1 MEGASWG
8 GHAGTGPRGIISK
21 SRLRG
26 TWGGSCAVADLSVIG
41 GGYPYQERRGQK
53 LLMRTGVSVGV
64 KTVKYMFLHT

>member
-53 LLMRTGVSVGV
+53 LLMRTRDKDGQG
-64 KTVKYMFLHT
+64 HNAA